1 MKEVWLSWK
10 KLHISHKV
18 WFGVVSQ
25 PSFIKYGQQ
34 TLVSWLIFQYRI
46 FTIFIY
52 QLICTSIIIWHYGW
66 WKMMLHKVIDTSL
79 TRRLFI
85 YSASGTTF
93 TATIVYY
100 YHGIFIGSEYLTRL
114 GYISILT
121 ITDDCLPK
129 LPRCTIKATFFENVE
144 NRILFSILVVTKNHR
159 GKAHWAFW
167 WNESIQPS
175 IFETLEDRWKIPMDC
190 STFQLDIIPLFTMQ
204 VNPWSSMQKM

>member
-93 TATIVYY
+93 TATTVY
-100 YHGIFIGSEYLTRL
+100 YHGIFTGSEYLTRL

-121 ITDDCLPK
+121 ITDDCLFTK
-129 LPRCTIKATFFENVE
+129 NAKVHKKGYLFWKCLTIFD
-144 NRILFSILVVTKNHR
+144 KNHR
-159 GKAHWAFW
+159 DKAHWDFW
-167 WNESIQPS
+167 WK
-175 IFETLEDRWKIPMDC
+175 WKHTTINIWNTRGQMKNTDG
-190 STFQLDIIPLFTMQ
+190 LFHIHLRH
-204 VNPWSSMQKM
+204 